1 MAKTYGID
9 FPLIEDKDLA
19 LAKQWAGIST
29 DGYAVPSMYILRAD
43 GSVYLQRHGDAKDDR
58 IYANEL
64 LGHLDAMLGLDS
76 SSMQKA
82 RGFSHPTRISAS
94 LGLGVHTVD
103 DTRFATD
110 LSIRALRTFG
120 GHFAIGAEAGGLVL
134 PEREARGALLV
145 QGQLPILADVGELYL
160 QIPVGWAKR
169 FSDDEFGDAGFYS
182 AVRFGLSFDASPTFQ
197 LHTELALEGTA
208 LSGASETIATRGL
221 WRTGAAWRF

>member
-1 MAKTYGID
+1 MAETYGID
-9 FPLIEDKDLA
+9 FPLLEDKDLV

-43 GSVYLQRHGDAKDDR
+43 GSVYLRRQGDAKDDR
-58 IYANEL
+58 IYAKEL

-76 SSMQKA
+76 KSMQKA

-103 DTRFATD
+103 DTSFATD
-110 LSIRALRTFG
+110 LSIRALRTLARYL
-120 GHFAIGAEAGGLVL
+120 AIGAEAGALIL

-145 QGQLPILADVGELYL
+145 QGQMPIFADVGELYL

-182 AVRFGLSFDASPTFQ
+182 GVRFGLSFDGSPTFQ
-197 LHTELALEGTA
+197 LHTEIAFEGTA
-208 LSGASETIATRGL
+208 LSGASDTIATRGL
-221 WRTGAAWRF
+221 WRTGVAWRF